1 MNLKNQWKWFC
12 FQKLNAPLKR
22 AWTCQKPRLIKVGS
36 SVPGMVSI
44 NIYRGQ
50 KVLRVLEEEKMSQEK
65 QIMEVKI

>member
-1 MNLKNQWKWFC
+1 
-12 FQKLNAPLKR
+12 
-22 AWTCQKPRLIKVGS
+22 
-36 SVPGMVSI
+36 MVSI

>member
-1 MNLKNQWKWFC
+1 MILFAK
-12 FQKLNAPLKR
+12 AERPLKR
-22 AWTCQKPRLIKVGS
+22 AWTCQKPRLNKVES

-65 QIMEVKI
+65 QITEVKI